1 MDTVIRSAVR
11 GDTRFLAWVMQEAA
25 RSHLEKG
32 FLDIAVPDDA
42 KRLAFLD
49 AIAHAKARSMFSAQN
64 FLVAEIDG
72 RQAGALS
79 AYEPAIAMP
88 QMGPAMAEAV
98 QTVGWSEEEIG
109 GMQSR
114 LGVAMTCYPE
124 SPEDRWVIE
133 WVATV
138 PEFRGRGIVQQ
149 LLLAILEKGREQGFQ
164 KAQVAY
170 LLGNEPARRSY
181 ERVGFETVSERRDPD
196 FEAALQAPGVA
207 CMHMDL

>member
-1 MDTVIRSAVR
+1 
-11 GDTRFLAWVMQEAA
+11 
-25 RSHLEKG
+25 
-32 FLDIAVPDDA
+32 
-42 KRLAFLD
+42 
-49 AIAHAKARSMFSAQN
+49 
-64 FLVAEIDG
+64 
-72 RQAGALS
+72 
-79 AYEPAIAMP
+79 
-88 QMGPAMAEAV
+88 MAEAV

-133 WVATV
+133 WVATA

-196 FEAALQAPGVA
+196 FEAALQARPSSVVLRAPRAASGKFLKGI
-207 CMHMDL
+207 CTRLFGFPNLI

>member
-1 MDTVIRSAVR
+1 MQAVIRSAVR
-11 GDTRFLAWVMQEAA
+11 GDTRFLAWVTQEAA

-32 FLDIAVPDDA
+32 FLDLAVPDDA

-49 AIAHAKARSMFSAQN
+49 AIAHAEARSMFSAQN

-149 LLLAILEKGREQGFQ
+149 LLLAILEKGREQGFR

-181 ERVGFETVSERRDPD
+181 ERVGFETVSERRDRD

>member
-1 MDTVIRSAVR
+1 MQAVIRSAVR
-11 GDTRFLAWVMQEAA
+11 GDTRFLAWVIQEAA
-25 RSHLEKG
+25 RSHLDKG

-98 QTVGWSEEEIG
+98 QTVGWSEEETG

-149 LLLAILEKGREQGFQ
+149 LLSAILENGREQGFR

>member
-1 MDTVIRSAVR
+1 
-11 GDTRFLAWVMQEAA
+11 
-25 RSHLEKG
+25 
-32 FLDIAVPDDA
+32 
-42 KRLAFLD
+42 
-49 AIAHAKARSMFSAQN
+49 
-64 FLVAEIDG
+64 
-72 RQAGALS
+72 
-79 AYEPAIAMP
+79 
-88 QMGPAMAEAV
+88 
-98 QTVGWSEEEIG
+98 
-109 GMQSR
+109 MQSR

-181 ERVGFETVSERRDPD
+181 ERVGFETVSERRDAD